1 MIKTLIFSGGT
12 GSIALQTGL
21 YKLYG
26 EAVKTDIIISAYD
39 NGKSTGECRK
49 VFNGKILGPSDLRKN
64 QLTQF
69 KLLNGLGESSAVPN
83 DRIFLYELF
92 NRRISDSSWKEAYSH
107 INREIKAT
115 FEKIEHHGASSA
127 MDDKRDLLLHLTD
140 YFFYTTDSFGEKK
153 VRETIKDISFSDF
166 SISNLFYATAAA
178 ANGNSLGFAGSL
190 MAELLEIPD
199 NVHLISDRN
208 LYLHAET
215 LSGTII
221 SDEGCIVAWNH
232 PEDPIADVFL
242 LDEQGKETIPY
253 VDEENRTDISCKD
266 LIEEADI
273 ILFSS
278 GTQWSSLI
286 PTYMHAGL
294 KEMLE
299 KSRAKKYLIMNNIQD
314 CDMKGISAI
323 GLLGT
328 VSRYINL
335 SNVKIVLNSNA
346 EETMSHL
353 SSDSPYRTLTDKLSE
368 KGSSK
373 HCPQKLANIIFQDF
387 FSEYLRAKWHFFD
400 FDDTIWSSS
409 NEEPDRRYSKLNLKL
424 LYKGFIGNSIIISGN
439 SANHFHLLRK
449 EFQEAEQAA
458 GVTAKGLDIYCNG
471 GKCHYIMRDGIFVFK
486 RHLCSDYN
494 LDEDYYL
501 LSEKILETLNE
512 NGWNLSIKNFEN
524 RENCI
529 LSIKPLTGRKQAK
542 QLIDEIILQL
552 FKEAKYVAHIN
563 GNTTI
568 DIMNAQYDKKMAVK
582 VVQKELGLP
591 MTDIMY
597 IGDKTEQGND
607 SCLVKTGLK
616 VLGVK
621 DVFDFY
627 CFAITYI
634 NNRMQ

>member
-1 MIKTLIFSGGT
+1 MIKILIFSGGT

-21 YKLYG
+21 HDLYG
-26 EAVKTDIIISAYD
+26 DAVRMVIVISAYD
-39 NGKSTGECRK
+39 NGKSTGACRR
-49 VFNGKILGPSDLRKN
+49 VFDGKILGPSDLRKN
-64 QLTQF
+64 QLTWF
-69 KLLNGLGESSAVPN
+69 KLLYGIGKGTVTKDKSL
-83 DRIFLYELF
+83 LYELF
-92 NRRISDSSWKEAYSH
+92 DERFSKGSWQEAYAYVTKKIDRAFDRMTECGFASAA
-107 INREIKAT
+107 NDRKRAT
-115 FEKIEHHGASSA
+115 L
-127 MDDKRDLLLHLTD
+127 RRLTD
-140 YFFYTTDSFGEKK
+140 HFFFTSRTETGRE
-153 VRETIKDISFSDF
+153 VRETVRGMSFQDF
-166 SISNLFYATAAA
+166 SISNLFYAAAAA
-178 ANGNSLGFAGSL
+178 ANGNSLGLAGEQ
-190 MAELLEIPD
+190 MADILEIPD

-208 LYLHAET
+208 LYLHAKT

-232 PEDPIADVFL
+232 PEDPISDVFL
-242 LDEQGKETIPY
+242 LDERQNKIIPF
-253 VDEENRTDISCKD
+253 VDEGNRTDTSCKD
-266 LIEEADI
+266 LIAEADI

-286 PTYMHAGL
+286 PTYMHTGL

-314 CDMKGISAI
+314 CDMKGIGAT

-346 EETMSHL
+346 EETMSRL
-353 SSDSPYRTLTDKLSE
+353 SSDSPYQTLTGKLSE

-373 HCPQKLANIIFQDF
+373 HCPQKLVNIIFQDF
-387 FSEYLRAKWHFFD
+387 FSEYLRAKWYFFD

-409 NEEPDRRYSKLNLKL
+409 NEKPYRRYSKLNLKL

-449 EFQEAEQAA
+449 EFQEAEQTA

-471 GKCHYIMRDGIFVFK
+471 GKCHYVMRDGIFVFK

-501 LSEKILETLNE
+501 LSEKILEVLNK

-529 LSIKPLTGRKQAK
+529 LSIKPLTDRKRAK

-552 FKEAKYVAHIN
+552 FKEGKYMAHIN

-568 DIMNAQYDKKMAVK
+568 DIMNAQYDKRMAVK
-582 VVQKELGLP
+582 VVQKELRLP
-591 MTDIMY
+591 ITDIMY

-621 DVFDFY
+621 DIFDFY